1 MNRLIGGVASALLV
15 VACSSAGTGA
25 GTGTGGTTNPINTGA
40 ISSAAGGAAGDAKT
54 ALCNSTSQSS
64 LKGLASQL
72 AAVSPSSDT
81 SGLQSAVGDAESNLE
96 SLQVTGDQTT
106 LRQAAMS
113 ALQSVQTGL
122 NNPATL
128 SETASSASTALLSL
142 DTSLCS

>member
-1 MNRLIGGVASALLV
+1 MNRLIGGVAAALLV
-15 VACSSAGTGA
+15 VACSSAGTGS
-25 GTGTGGTTNPINTGA
+25 GLPSGNPVGSGPLA
-40 ISSAAGGAAGDAKT
+40 SGPVGSAVGDAKA
-54 ALCNSTSQSS
+54 ALCDSTSESS

-106 LRQAAMS
+106 LKQAAMS